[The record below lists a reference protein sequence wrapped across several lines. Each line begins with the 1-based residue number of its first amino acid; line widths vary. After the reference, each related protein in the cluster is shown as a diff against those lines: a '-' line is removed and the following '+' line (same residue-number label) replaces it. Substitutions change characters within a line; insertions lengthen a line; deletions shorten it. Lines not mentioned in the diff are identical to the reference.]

1 MPVLLNVLKTSIYKN
16 SSPKYKERRD
26 KMTQFH
32 YFTNKVL
39 IQNIETKKFN
49 EYKVYIT
56 VGEDKQGKLFWDL
69 DENKKPLET
78 LHQTNDVFSK
88 SNNSII

>member
-1 MPVLLNVLKTSIYKN
+1 
-16 SSPKYKERRD
+16 
-26 KMTQFH
+26 MTQFH